1 MRITTTVIAALL
13 LASCSS
19 APSDSP
25 TGAMFSADEALKSV
39 FDGVCAPAILE
50 SKSIETLARAKSM
63 IEVDASGAN
72 AGAGDREWRLASL
85 GYASV
90 MAWGDGTCMV
100 SVEHGD
106 SARHSAYLV
115 SSMDARGVKLTRGKT
130 TPAANGGAN
139 TAWCTSESRPIVLGI
154 ITPTQAGRRAAVVAN
169 LFRARDAMPAFCKSS

>member
-1 MRITTTVIAALL
+1 MRLAVIAAAALA
-13 LASCSS
+13 ASCSS
-19 APSDSP
+19 TSPASP

-50 SKSIETLARAKSM
+50 GKSVETLARGKSM

-115 SSMDARGVKLTRGKT
+115 SALSGRGVKLTKGQT
-130 TPAANGGAN
+130 TPAANGGVN
-139 TAWCTSESRPIVLGI
+139 TAWCTSENRPIVLGI
-154 ITPTQAGRRAAVVAN
+154 ITPTQTGRRAAVVAN
-169 LFRARDAMPAFCKSS
+169 LFRARDAMPAFCKPS